1 MATKQEKQDD
11 SPINN
16 FDPLKLIEDSIN
28 SGFDPSMA
36 TEIDERDLN
45 WCPNVLSWITDPDYL
60 GISTIYPTQLQ
71 VLLRLMGD
79 VCPYCSDWEY
89 YSKDFEVTA
98 SIGSIQD
105 RIQLLNF
112 GKCPKCGK
120 TRLDHF
126 NDGLWLFPNEI
137 DLLWGMRCCR
147 FDALVYTSR
156 GLVQLQDVKVGDTL
170 THGIAAKKFDS
181 GVLTSLVLTTDM
193 NWTLVG
199 SKESHIVPVLNA
211 ELELEHKLIKEC
223 QVDDCLVLHS
233 PNLWPTE
240 RVKLSKFARE
250 HLPYGVNTKDFCF
263 PEEVTPELARLV
275 GYLIANGQYT
285 RKYNFR
291 ILSSDPATDADIKRC
306 CLAVFGE
313 EPQVEE
319 YRECQKAPFCKSW
332 TLNGIAIM
340 EWLDFIGLSP
350 NIAPDKY
357 IPDFILQSPKDIVC
371 EFLAGLFEGDGGVY
385 VEKVEHRRKVLLYYT
400 SSSKTLTDQVR
411 LLLLNLGIVTNLSK
425 FISNGFRKANT
436 YVKDITQEDGAN
448 YSYRLA
454 TKCAVFINI
463 FKENVKLVSQ
473 DKLDAFE
480 FLSERG
486 RIRYSTPIGD
496 FQLGTKRCP
505 EKVTQLAKQGYF
517 FVKIKSIQDGPDL
530 PMMDVHIPGTNIY
543 TADGFVHH
551 NSGKSA
557 IVGILSSYHL
567 HRMLKIPD
575 PASYYRL
582 LKGSLLVMRFIA
594 LTAGQANESIW
605 HQFTRSVET
614 CAWFGQY
621 HDFLRHH
628 EKRLGV
634 ELNKWLTQSFGYVHK
649 KITGYYI
656 GASIDTSRG
665 RTAIGSF
672 FDEIGW
678 WLGHDQSKRAN
689 PHETYQAYQKAS
701 RTIRNAAASRFAAG
715 HYDVPT
721 ALIACASS
729 TSSKTDY
736 MMHLIKLAKR
746 DTKRVASHKAS
757 WEVNPEFATNPDE
770 LKVERDAN
778 FKTYLRDYGSIPPF
792 ADSPFFDNEDAVL
805 KLAHLSIP
813 DWRVTVEKGDVG
825 YYLSADK
832 VEKNATIPYCLAID
846 LGHTHCGYAA
856 ALLKL
861 KETDFSTVQIA
872 GLFAIYPNKKRGEGV
887 DMSKSFVYFI
897 KRLCDVLPIR
907 LIVYDQWQSKSQI
920 QELLGLRIAAKQYSL
935 TFQNFT
941 FFRTQV
947 LQAKLEFPET
957 EMPIGDIDK
966 SPDSHQE
973 ILYTRPYLHFLWQML
988 SVSETGKKIGKGDG
1002 HDDLFRAVVLGCTF
1016 MWDDDYRREFEY
1028 KQGMLLSERRTGKG
1042 RLVIAGGGLSG
1053 NGQLFSTVGAG
1064 GYNTTLAIPQGGGRA
1079 IGAVISRTKT

>member
-1 MATKQEKQDD
+1 MATKKTDD
-11 SPINN
+11 NTPIDN

-45 WCPNVLSWITDPDYL
+45 WCPNVFSWITDPDYL
-60 GISTIYPTQLQ
+60 GITTIYPTQLQ

-79 VCPYCSDWEY
+79 VCPYCSDWQFY
-89 YSKDFEVTA
+89 VKDFDVTE
-98 SIGSIQD
+98 SIGNIQD
-105 RIQLLNF
+105 KIQLLNF

-120 TRLDHF
+120 TRYDHYSE
-126 NDGLWLFPNEI
+126 GLWLFPNEI
-137 DLLWGMRCCR
+137 DLLWGMRCSR
-147 FDALVYTSR
+147 FDSLVYTDK
-156 GLVQLQDVKVGDTL
+156 GLIQLKDIKVGDTL
-170 THGIAAKKFDS
+170 THGMVDKKFDS
-181 GVLTSLVLTTDM
+181 GILSSLLLTTDF
-193 NWTLVG
+193 NWTLTG
-199 SKESHIVPVLNA
+199 AKESHIIPILNA
-211 ELELEHKLIKEC
+211 DLELEYKPINDC
-223 QVDDCLVLHS
+223 QIGDYAILHS
-233 PNLWPTE
+233 PQLWPKSILQLTP
-240 RVKLSKFARE
+240 FMRE
-250 HLPYGVNTKDFCF
+250 KNHGSEKSFNF
-263 PEEVTPELARLV
+263 PVEVTPELARFM
-275 GYLIANGQYT
+275 GYLVSNGNYTSSGHLEIA
-285 RKYNFR
+285 
-291 ILSSDPATDADIKRC
+291 SSDIETDADIRRC
-306 CLAVFGE
+306 FLSVFGE
-313 EPQVEE
+313 EPTVSAYQHTD
-319 YRECQKAPFCKSW
+319 RK
-332 TLNGIAIM
+332 LMINGIAIT
-340 EWLDFIGLSP
+340 EWLSHLGMT
-350 NIAPDKY
+350 DKTAY
-357 IPDFILQSPKDIVC
+357 TKDKVIPDFILQSPKEIVC
-371 EFLAGLFEGDGGVY
+371 EFLAGLFEGDGGIY
-385 VEKVEHRRKVLLYYT
+385 VETVDKRKKVLLYYT
-400 SSSKTLTDQVR
+400 SASKVLTEQVR
-411 LLLLNLGIVTNLSK
+411 LLLLNMGIVTNLSK
-425 FISNGFRKANT
+425 FVSTGFGKANT
-436 YVKDITQEDGAN
+436 YIGDVNQEEDTN
-448 YSYRLA
+448 ISYSYRLA
-454 TKCAVFINI
+454 TKCSKFIEI
-463 FKENVKLVSQ
+463 FKDNVRLVSK
-473 DKLDAFE
+473 DKLDALTQ
-480 FLSERG
+480 LSKKG
-486 RIRYSTPIGD
+486 RVRYHTPIGD

-505 EKVTQLAKQGYF
+505 EKVTALAKQGYF
-517 FVKIKSIQDGPDL
+517 FVKIKDIKDGPDL

-567 HRMLKIPD
+567 HRMLKISD

-582 LKGSLLVMRFIA
+582 LKGSLLVMRFVA

-701 RTIRNAAASRFAAG
+701 RTIRNAAASRFTAG
-715 HYDVPT
+715 QYDVPT

-746 DTKRVASHKAS
+746 DGKRVASHKAS
-757 WEVNPEFATNPDE
+757 WEVNPEFAANPDE
-770 LKVERDAN
+770 LKVEREAN

-792 ADSPFFDNEDAVL
+792 ADSPFFDNEEAVIR
-805 KLAHLSIP
+805 LAQLPIP
-813 DWRVTVEKGDVG
+813 DWKVTTEKGEVG
-825 YYLSADK
+825 YYLSAEK
-832 VEKNATIPYCLAID
+832 VEKNTTIPYCLAID

-856 ALLKL
+856 TLLKL
-861 KETDFSTVQIA
+861 KETDFSTVQVA

-887 DMSKSFVYFI
+887 DMSKSFIYFI
-897 KRLCDVLPIR
+897 KRLCDILPIR

-935 TFQNFT
+935 SYQNFS

-947 LQAKLEFPET
+947 LQAKLEYPET
-957 EMPIGDIDK
+957 EIPIGDIDK

-1016 MWDDDYRREFEY
+1016 LWDDDYRREFEY
-1028 KQGMLLSERRTGKG
+1028 KAGMLLGERRLGRG
-1042 RLVIAGGGLSG
+1042 RLALAGGGLG
-1053 NGQLFSTVGAG
+1053 TGQMFNTVTS
-1064 GYNTTLAIPQGGGRA
+1064 GYNTSLVTPQGSQRA
-1079 IGAVISRTKT
+1079 IGAITSKNKGTPQ